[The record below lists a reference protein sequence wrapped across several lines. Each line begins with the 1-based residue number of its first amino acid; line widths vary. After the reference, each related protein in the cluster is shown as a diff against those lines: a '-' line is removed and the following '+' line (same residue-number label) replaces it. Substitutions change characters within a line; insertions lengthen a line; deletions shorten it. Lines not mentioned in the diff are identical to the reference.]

1 MVAGGRGGGVNQ
13 YGGFVPPFGGQMQIP
28 GGHQVRRLGPGN
40 MQGMQGGPNQPRGGR
55 PMGPGQQGGPRGAP
69 AGGLRQGGGMQGGM
83 GPGGP
88 MPGRGPGQQMRQQ
101 GGMRQGMPPQGQ
113 MMMGHMPGQM
123 MPPMQPQPMPLS
135 EPLDTE
141 AMANADPVD
150 QKNMIGEKLYPLI
163 YQEND
168 KLAGKITG
176 MLLEMDNSELL
187 NLIED
192 KTALLSKIEEAMNV
206 LKQHSVDVQGTE

>member
-1 MVAGGRGGGVNQ
+1 
-13 YGGFVPPFGGQMQIP
+13 
-28 GGHQVRRLGPGN
+28 
-40 MQGMQGGPNQPRGGR
+40 
-55 PMGPGQQGGPRGAP
+55 
-69 AGGLRQGGGMQGGM
+69 
-83 GPGGP
+83 
-88 MPGRGPGQQMRQQ
+88 MRQQ